1 MKTLESG
8 LIKDQIVYPCKYY
21 ELETMC
27 QKIVTEYCH
36 ESVEHTQE
44 FTRFA
49 LSYQTFRPYFDFVV
63 GYLGYIVMNPELEKE
78 TFIKGEDSHFY
89 LCDENGVKLSN
100 GFSFGMGD
108 DITLNKYPMS
118 MDPSTFHDCLIDGN
132 CNHLLSKNMVGHIQ
146 LFQQIANNLFISC
159 PDVCEEYL
167 SYPYDLGSFVQR
179 YYPLLRFQAH
189 WQGPMILTRCIYRE
203 KNMTPQQNLFM
214 QNLLYNRY
222 TYPSFLNPIE
232 RELEEYDAKD
242 YSRKLQY
249 EKVGELNEYRRF

>member
-36 ESVEHTQE
+36 ESV
-44 FTRFA
+44 
-49 LSYQTFRPYFDFVV
+49 
-63 GYLGYIVMNPELEKE
+63 GYLGYIVMNPELEKG

-89 LCDENGVKLSN
+89 LCDKNGVKLSN

-118 MDPSTFHDCLIDGN
+118 MDSSTFHDCLIDGN
-132 CNHLLSKNMVGHIQ
+132 CNHLLPKDMVGHMQ
-146 LFQQIANNLFISC
+146 LFQQIANILFISG

-179 YYPLLRFQAH
+179 YYPLLRFQADR
-189 WQGPMILTRCIYRE
+189 QGPMILTRCIYRE
-203 KNMTPQQNLFM
+203 KNMTPQQ
-214 QNLLYNRY
+214 
-222 TYPSFLNPIE
+222 TYLCK
-232 RELEEYDAKD
+232 AC
-242 YSRKLQY
+242 
-249 EKVGELNEYRRF
+249 

>member
-36 ESVEHTQE
+36 ESV
-44 FTRFA
+44 
-49 LSYQTFRPYFDFVV
+49 
-63 GYLGYIVMNPELEKE
+63 GYLGYIVMNPELEKG

-89 LCDENGVKLSN
+89 SCDKNGVKLSN

-118 MDPSTFHDCLIDGN
+118 MDSSTFHDCLIDGN
-132 CNHLLSKNMVGHIQ
+132 CNHLLPKDMVGHMQ
-146 LFQQIANNLFISC
+146 LFQQIANNLFISG

-179 YYPLLRFQAH
+179 YYPLLRFQADR
-189 WQGPMILTRCIYRE
+189 QGPMILTRRIYRE
-203 KNMTPQQNLFM
+203 KNMTPQQ
-214 QNLLYNRY
+214 
-222 TYPSFLNPIE
+222 TYLCK
-232 RELEEYDAKD
+232 AC
-242 YSRKLQY
+242 
-249 EKVGELNEYRRF
+249 